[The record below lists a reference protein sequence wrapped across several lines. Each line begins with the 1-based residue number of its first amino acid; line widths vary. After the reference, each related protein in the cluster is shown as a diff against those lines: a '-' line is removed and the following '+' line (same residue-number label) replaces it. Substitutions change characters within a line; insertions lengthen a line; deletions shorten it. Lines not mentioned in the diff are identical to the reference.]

1 MEPRGM
7 NIFLASPE
15 EMEALGSR
23 LVVEPSTPWKTLALH
38 GELGAGKTT
47 LVRGLVRAMGGDPDE
62 VHSPSY
68 LLEHHYEVSGGVLV
82 HRDAW
87 RGDAGESHGVMP
99 ECCRMVV
106 EWPDKANREMWPH
119 PVLALTLKHTANGRV
134 ASVPDGIL

>member
-1 MEPRGM
+1 M

-68 LLEHHYEVSGGVLV
+68 VLDHYEVSGGVLV

-87 RGDAGESHGVMP
+87 RETP
-99 ECCRMVV
+99 
-106 EWPDKANREMWPH
+106 ANPRGYARVLKWLSNGRTRPTAKWPH
-119 PVLALTLKHTANGRV
+119 PVV
-134 ASVPDGIL
+134 ADRNTRPTCGICA